1 MPSSSVEVVELSEAT
16 EAVDRNIAGG
26 VAPAADSDVMVLA
39 AFVPWVVFA
48 LYALRAD
55 DEW

>member
-16 EAVDRNIAGG
+16 EAADRNIAGG

-39 AFVPWVVFA
+39 AFVPWVVCA